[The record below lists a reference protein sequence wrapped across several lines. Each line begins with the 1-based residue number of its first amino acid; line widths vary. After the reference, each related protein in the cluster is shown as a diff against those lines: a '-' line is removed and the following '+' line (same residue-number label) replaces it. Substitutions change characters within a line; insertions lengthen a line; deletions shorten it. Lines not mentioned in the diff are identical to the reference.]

1 MHALWQKPLSD
12 YCTNAEVNIL
22 VISFLHKFGEGRST
36 SFDIANNGKDCLGY
50 IPGTELLNCPNMEA
64 DIKLCQAND
73 KKVLLS
79 MGGATPEY
87 GLQSIQEGENL
98 ADELWNTFG
107 GGNLGLDR
115 PFGNVSVDGFD
126 LDIENGAKV
135 GYPAFVKRMREHY
148 EKDKSKEYYI
158 AAAPQCPF
166 PDLFLSETLDS
177 SWFDFVMVQFY
188 NNYCNVINGEQ
199 FNYNVWDEWSKHKSI
214 NRDVRLF
221 VGVPGSPSA
230 AGRGYVPFDLLVKTI
245 KPLQDLSSFG
255 GVMVWDVSQ
264 AYGNRL
270 DVLPSYAHGVARL
283 VHG

>member
-1 MHALWQKPLSD
+1 MSD

-22 VISFLHKFGEGRST
+22 VISFLHKFGNEFKFPEKKNIYIFVGEGRST

-107 GGNLGLDR
+107 GGNGLDR

-148 EKDKSKEYYI
+148 G
-158 AAAPQCPF
+158 
-166 PDLFLSETLDS
+166 
-177 SWFDFVMVQFY
+177 
-188 NNYCNVINGEQ
+188 NNYCI
-199 FNYNVWDEWSKHKSI
+199 
-214 NRDVRLF
+214 
-221 VGVPGSPSA
+221 
-230 AGRGYVPFDLLVKTI
+230 TI
-245 KPLQDLSSFG
+245 
-255 GVMVWDVSQ
+255 V
-264 AYGNRL
+264 
-270 DVLPSYAHGVARL
+270 
-283 VHG
+283 